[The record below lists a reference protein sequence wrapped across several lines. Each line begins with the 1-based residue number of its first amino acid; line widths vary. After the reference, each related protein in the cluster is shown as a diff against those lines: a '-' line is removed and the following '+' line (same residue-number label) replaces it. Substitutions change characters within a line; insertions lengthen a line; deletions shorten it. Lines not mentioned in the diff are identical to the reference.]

1 MTSKSAIG
9 LVPTHFGSL
18 TGATVG
24 AKYGSRIG
32 GLAGA
37 ATGPDIGFYL
47 ENTYVRGIR
56 FADSYFTELSNYQG
70 SKLLKVCLSILKKT
84 FIK

>member
-56 FADSYFTELSNYQG
+56 FADSYFTELSNYF
-70 SKLLKVCLSILKKT
+70 SKLIVNKCNAL
-84 FIK
+84 